1 MHIMEIREFAND
13 HLEYAEDDRQ
23 AAEGEAAFFG

>member
-1 MHIMEIREFAND
+1 MHIMEIHEFAND
-13 HLEYAEDDRQ
+13 RLEYAEEDRQ